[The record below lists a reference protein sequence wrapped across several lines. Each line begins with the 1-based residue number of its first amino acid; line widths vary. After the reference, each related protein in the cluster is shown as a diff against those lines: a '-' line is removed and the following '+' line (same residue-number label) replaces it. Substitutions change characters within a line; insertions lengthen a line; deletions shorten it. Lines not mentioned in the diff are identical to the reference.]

1 MNSDGCGVTHWHRF
15 AFLKTAAILSFCP
28 TFEPLH
34 YLFPTCVRSL
44 TQPLGW
50 LASRVCPNR
59 INWLWWCRWWSGVK
73 PKRIA
78 EIETDWEAL
87 GGLLGMMEE
96 RGGAAAGVIRA
107 RMLCA
112 AAPMWCSQQQPAPL
126 CVCLHIQI
134 HAAQGDVM
142 PVRICM

>member
-1 MNSDGCGVTHWHRF
+1 MCVLIGLTDCGGAVGGVG
-15 AFLKTAAILSFCP
+15 S
-28 TFEPLH
+28 
-34 YLFPTCVRSL
+34 SL
-44 TQPLGW
+44 RGL
-50 LASRVCPNR
+50 
-59 INWLWWCRWWSGVK
+59 
-73 PKRIA
+73 
-78 EIETDWEAL
+78 IETDWEAL